1 MFETRNIVDEKS
13 DTVGQK
19 TTIFP
24 LQNMILSFYPTD
36 ENKFFQRRI
45 LCLKSIIAAVPA
57 KFVLE

>member
-24 LQNMILSFYPTD
+24 LQNMILSFYPT
-36 ENKFFQRRI
+36 NRV
-45 LCLKSIIAAVPA
+45 KSSLLALTTIIGTSIRVQI
-57 KFVLE
+57 